1 MAEPINELINDLPER
16 NLTTMAL
23 NALDFVVPGEWDNTI
38 GWNHTIE
45 VVTGATGDDINRIS
59 AKALELYADESR
71 GYQTAV
77 WLYRSTDDADAA
89 LGAAALADKVGGRI
103 PLFGGLIDRLTPKA
117 DTVQSVD
124 LALKI
129 AVEVVAYCK
138 LNGLPASNVGD
149 FVTALQ
155 EEYQGAALMRAAG
168 LVCFDGLIPLGPD
181 FLDVITDKVSSLD
194 PNHLSNNAVFKTIG
208 KVIPGNSVESQLGFI
223 STSVN
228 AMKGW
233 MGNLVES
240 RGLTPQ
246 GITSNLQNFI
256 ELSDDKLDYLAAFID
271 MSTNYFEH
279 TGLQT
284 VARNLILDAQK
295 ELG

>member
-1 MAEPINELINDLPER
+1 MSEPINELINNLPER
-16 NLTTMAL
+16 NITTMAL
-23 NALDFVVPGEWDNTI
+23 EALDFVVPGEWDNLT
-38 GWNHTIE
+38 GWRNTIE
-45 VVTGATGDDINRIS
+45 TLTGAKGDRANLIS

-77 WLYRSTDDADAA
+77 WLYQSIDNADTA
-89 LGAAALADKVGGRI
+89 LGAAALADKVGGKI

-117 DTVQSVD
+117 DTVQAVD

-138 LNGLPASNVGD
+138 LNRLAEDSIGD
-149 FVTALQ
+149 FVRALR
-155 EEYQGAALMRAAG
+155 EEYRGPSLIRAAG

-181 FLDVITDKVSSLD
+181 FLDVMTDKVSNLNTS
-194 PNHLSNNAVFKTIG
+194 HLSNNGAFKAISH
-208 KVIPGNSVESQLGFI
+208 VIPGGSLEGKLGFI
-223 STSVN
+223 TSSVDGV
-228 AMKGW
+228 KGW
-233 MGNLVES
+233 MGNLVAD
-240 RGLTPQ
+240 RGLSRTKV
-246 GITSNLQNFI
+246 TANLQKFI

-284 VARNLILDAQK
+284 VAQNLIQDAQK
-295 ELG
+295 EL